1 MNMTREEVESKHKK
15 ALKALDGERRAA
27 VKKAKALKGKKG
39 KEALAAVEE
48 EYDGKQ
54 KALQATLEQELAG
67 LSLDGDEGVAESN
80 ASPDNNGEGGKGTP
94 TEATTT
100 TTTTI
105 TATNGDGDG
114 DDDAAARER
123 KLAKA
128 RKKREKQRERE
139 AEKER
144 QIAEETANAG
154 PSMRDVELDQLQNIL
169 TPLSLAISPVP
180 ADGHCMYRS
189 IAAQLSLLSPEEGE
203 QGYNT
208 IREVCANTLRAH
220 EDEFSPFCEYDD
232 EVTNFDQYVDKV
244 RDSAEW
250 GGHLELRALRIALD
264 RPILIYSVS
273 NGREPLEIHSES
285 ETSDKSDTDKKE
297 PIRLSYHLHYYALG
311 EHYNQVVK
319 LA

>member
-1 MNMTREEVESKHKK
+1 MTREEVESKHKK

-54 KALQATLEQELAG
+54 KALQATLEQELAA
-67 LSLDGDEGVAESN
+67 LSLGGDEGVVESN
-80 ASPDNNGEGGKGTP
+80 ADPDNNGEGGKGTP
-94 TEATTT
+94 SEA
-100 TTTTI
+100 
-105 TATNGDGDG
+105 AVGGDGVG

-169 TPLSLAISPVP
+169 TPLNLAISPVQ

-189 IAAQLSLLSPEEGE
+189 IAAQLSLLSPEQGE
-203 QGYNT
+203 QDYNA
-208 IREVCANTLRAH
+208 IRKFFYVPLKYVLFH
-220 EDEFSPFCEYDD
+220 
-232 EVTNFDQYVDKV
+232 VTYPCF
-244 RDSAEW
+244 
-250 GGHLELRALRIALD
+250 
-264 RPILIYSVS
+264 P
-273 NGREPLEIHSES
+273 P
-285 ETSDKSDTDKKE
+285 
-297 PIRLSYHLHYYALG
+297 
-311 EHYNQVVK
+311 NQI
-319 LA
+319 